1 VATRICLDTD
11 VMMEFLRGKEATVQ
25 KIRHYITTEELCI
38 TSVTFFE
45 LLASVNKKGRVIR
58 IIDNLSL
65 LPFDKKASLRADK
78 VNEKL
83 RESKVDAGVRDVM
96 NASICLANDALLLT
110 HNRPAYEGMEGLKF
124 V

>member
-1 VATRICLDTD
+1 MATRICLDTD
-11 VMMEFLRGKEATVQ
+11 VMLEFLRGREATVQ

-38 TSVTFFE
+38 TSITFFE
-45 LLASVNKKGRVIR
+45 LLSLVNKKGRVIR

-78 VNEKL
+78 LNEKL
-83 RESKVDAGVRDVM
+83 KEHKVNAGIREIM
-96 NASICLANDALLLT
+96 NASVCLANEALLLT
-110 HNRPAYEGMEGLKF
+110 HSRPAYEGIDGLKF